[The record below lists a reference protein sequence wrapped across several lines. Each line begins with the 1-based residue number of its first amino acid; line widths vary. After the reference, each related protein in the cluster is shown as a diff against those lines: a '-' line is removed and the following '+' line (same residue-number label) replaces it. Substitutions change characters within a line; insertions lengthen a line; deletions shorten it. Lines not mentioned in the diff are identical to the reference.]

1 MTATVKFVIFAIVIA
16 VLLPGMCAADV
27 PEMLNPFDN
36 GAKMVQK
43 GIDSFCIGLADD
55 MFDLG
60 FEIGGNNSGTNSSVS
75 NAVFSFA
82 TFTFDPFQLEGV
94 QNIQHESAIVFL
106 IIIFLYIFG
115 GATMVIISRFAPEQM
130 RAIDYILG
138 TSNRSFAFQ
147 KYIWN
152 LCIAVFV
159 MVFGY
164 FAVKFVL
171 VLNYVLTSLLMV
183 GVMDSIAPTPD
194 NVILYFI
201 MAVLYLIMSIF
212 FAWRTIVI
220 GLVAAFALVLGGLYV
235 MEYTRPAAVL
245 AVKYFLS
252 LTFMQ
257 VIIVAVT
264 SGGVLIIQGLK
275 DLILLPASS
284 ELTLYLAL
292 MLLLV
297 AIGLFLVLGPIVQYL
312 LRIAVKVVV

>member
-1 MTATVKFVIFAIVIA
+1 
-16 VLLPGMCAADV
+16 
-27 PEMLNPFDN
+27 
-36 GAKMVQK
+36 
-43 GIDSFCIGLADD
+43 
-55 MFDLG
+55 
-60 FEIGGNNSGTNSSVS
+60 
-75 NAVFSFA
+75 
-82 TFTFDPFQLEGV
+82 
-94 QNIQHESAIVFL
+94 
-106 IIIFLYIFG
+106 
-115 GATMVIISRFAPEQM
+115 
-130 RAIDYILG
+130 
-138 TSNRSFAFQ
+138 
-147 KYIWN
+147 
-152 LCIAVFV
+152 
-159 MVFGY
+159 
-164 FAVKFVL
+164 
-171 VLNYVLTSLLMV
+171 
-183 GVMDSIAPTPD
+183 MDSIAPTPD

-235 MEYTRPAAVL
+235 MEYTRPAATL
-245 AVKYFLS
+245 AIKYFLS

-275 DLILLPASS
+275 DLTLLPASS